1 VTPPP
6 STPGSHNDDHAV
18 PIDWARF
25 NTDAHKAAQ
34 AACVC
39 LISCAV
45 DGATRKAVVEHLDYV
60 RRIGDIGVLPLLLAR
75 LTGPCCLPPMDE
87 PTPTPDPGPPGSEEP
102 R

>member
-6 STPGSHNDDHAV
+6 SAPGSHDGATDD

-25 NTDAHKAAQ
+25 DTDAHKAAQ

-39 LISCAV
+39 LIACAV
-45 DGATRKAVVEHLDYV
+45 DGATRQAVVEHLEYV
-60 RRIGDIGVLPLLLAR
+60 RRIGDIGILPLLLAR
-75 LTGPCCLPPMDE
+75 LTGPCCLPPADE
-87 PTPTPDPGPPGSEEP
+87 PAPTPDPGPPACCP